1 MAVTSKAYGLAVKSA
16 FSGEINYPSATVKAM
31 LTTSSYAPDQDTD
44 QYKSSVT
51 NEITGTGYTAG
62 GVELTNKTL
71 SYDPDTNTLSLGADN
86 PEWTGATFTFR
97 YMVFYVDTGTDAT
110 SPLLTYVDFG
120 ADQSVSTATFT
131 YDLPGGVFYQ
141 HTAAA

>member
-1 MAVTSKAYGLAVKSA
+1 VAITSKAYGLATKSA
-16 FSGEINYPSATVKAM
+16 FSGEINYPAATVKAM
-31 LTTSSYAPDQDTD
+31 LTTSSYVPDQDTH

-51 NEITGTGYTAG
+51 NEISGTGYTAG
-62 GVELTNKTL
+62 GLTLTTKTL
-71 SYDPDTNTLSLGADN
+71 SYDATTNTLSLGCDD
-86 PEWTGATFTFR
+86 PTWTGATFTFR
-97 YMVFYVDTGTDAT
+97 YMVFYVDTGTAST

-120 ADQSVSTATFT
+120 VDQSVAGATFT